1 MDVEKWF
8 SENTFHNSDFSD
20 VERLLEKKAERGIK
34 ISVAFPAL
42 NEEETIGKEVIIIKS
57 ELAERYPLVDEVAVI
72 DSGSRDRTREVASR
86 FGADVYLSAEILP
99 ETGSHVG
106 KGENLWK
113 ALYILEGD
121 IIVYIDADI
130 KNIHPKFIYG
140 LVGPLLESPQIG
152 YAKAFYQR
160 PIWTGEKVQPAGG
173 GRVTEILVR
182 PLFNMFFPTLSG
194 IVQPLSGEYAGR
206 RDVLEKVP
214 FSVGYG
220 VETGLLIDISEK
232 FGLGAIA
239 QVDLDRRVHR
249 NQSLDALGKM
259 SFGILQTFLSR
270 AQAQGKME
278 LMDGLP
284 YTLQQMAGDHQKG
297 RVFRTFEIREFERP
311 PMVEVE
317 AYRKKRGMG

>member
-1 MDVEKWF
+1 MDVENWF
-8 SENTFHNSDFSD
+8 SLNTFHNSDFSD
-20 VERLLEKKAERGIK
+20 VETLLEKKADQGIK

-57 ELAERYPLVDEVAVI
+57 ELMERYPLVDEVAVI
-72 DSGSRDRTREVASR
+72 DSGSRDQTREVAAR

-99 ETGSHVG
+99 EMGSHVG

-113 ALYILEGD
+113 ALYVLQGD

-140 LVGPLLESPQIG
+140 LVGPLLQSSETG
-152 YAKAFYQR
+152 YVKAFYQR
-160 PIWTGEKVQPAGG
+160 PIWTGEEVQPAGG

-206 RDVLEKVP
+206 REVLEKVP

-220 VETGLLIDISEK
+220 VETGLLIDISER
-232 FGLGAIA
+232 FGLSSIC

-259 SFGILQTFLSR
+259 SFGILQTFLNR
-270 AQAQGKME
+270 AQAKGKME
-278 LMDGLP
+278 LTAGLP
-284 YTLQQMAGDHQKG
+284 YTLQQMAGDGKG
-297 RVFRTFEIREFERP
+297 QVFRTFEIREFERP

-317 AYRKKRGMG
+317 AYRRKRGME